1 MMMKKIL
8 LLCIFLSTLCL
19 DLVGQNSVTV
29 PTTGCPINT
38 VTTNPDKVPGAFD
51 WRTQNFIIYLTSQ
64 DGTPGVATTIVNPFF
79 DQSLNPTTFTLANDV
94 VKDFAPADGWELL
107 YKSFGTPQQGVKTP
121 FFVLYNKYNGTVRV
135 FANIINSGEFAYTAA
150 GIKLSYF
157 RPSNNF
163 IARRQTA
170 ILNQL
175 GATTFSMEQ
184 LQREAVHFKPNDYLN
199 SGINNNYY
207 WLYADFFAL
216 FDPCTCGLQSDW
228 YLEVGLINNIDVNLT
243 INGLIQQ
250 TMVDANPNGDPD
262 ETELGGF
269 FGKVQQ
275 YLAFGSGIVD
285 GINGTLKSGNEGK
298 KNGDALLKNA
308 DSLLF
313 HFEPIIGKDKS
324 QNVSRSIGKILF
336 ELPKVNMVMNL
347 AKTLITTVKKLSN
360 DYQALDEPQSV
371 DAMGNT
377 SLTEYKTELTVNGTL
392 TVNGGYVETA
402 LKVPG
407 AQLPPGTGNVAA
419 YNPIYDNI
427 LGVFNLFEQPK
438 FQLTKFP
445 APDVDIIS
453 YWSFQN
459 YNYTISNDLWPVF
472 PEINQLMIK
481 TPPKL
486 VINPASGLKL
496 KSVDYQIVFENQ
508 ESNEIEPISLQGPMI
523 PGPLTYHQ
531 SKFGEGPYHA
541 TKLYE
546 PSITNREKLMSSMGY
561 ELEILSNSGS
571 WNGASIATP
580 YLNQD
585 CFSDFSLF
593 SYSTIKNP
601 QLRVKAIFEPI
612 DNDPHSTVQEV
623 ILIHTF
629 NGIIENMPN
638 TKNYVVTGTPNLLV
652 NNSNYA
658 PISIDLPI
666 DESVLLFGIP
676 SNVLFYNDT
685 ISSNI
690 SAIGDI
696 TIGNNVTIGPGNYT
710 VKTSGNIYFDKSL
723 NAIPANSSINFIA
736 GEEIIVSPEAI
747 ISPEVV
753 LSIDPSIIKPC
764 EKAEDV
770 VPTSLEI
777 ANFCNGPVYNE
788 RSSSKSI
795 LISDVYDNLEE
806 NKSDQSVW
814 DFNIYPNPTTST
826 STVVL
831 SGNNETNYNIEVT
844 DMMGKVVYTKGNRAE
859 TTQTVLDLTGISKG
873 VYFVKVNTLLGTKM
887 KQLVIQ

>member
-1 MMMKKIL
+1 
-8 LLCIFLSTLCL
+8 
-19 DLVGQNSVTV
+19 
-29 PTTGCPINT
+29 
-38 VTTNPDKVPGAFD
+38 
-51 WRTQNFIIYLTSQ
+51 
-64 DGTPGVATTIVNPFF
+64 
-79 DQSLNPTTFTLANDV
+79 
-94 VKDFAPADGWELL
+94 
-107 YKSFGTPQQGVKTP
+107 
-121 FFVLYNKYNGTVRV
+121 
-135 FANIINSGEFAYTAA
+135 
-150 GIKLSYF
+150 
-157 RPSNNF
+157 
-163 IARRQTA
+163 
-170 ILNQL
+170 
-175 GATTFSMEQ
+175 
-184 LQREAVHFKPNDYLN
+184 
-199 SGINNNYY
+199 
-207 WLYADFFAL
+207 
-216 FDPCTCGLQSDW
+216 
-228 YLEVGLINNIDVNLT
+228 
-243 INGLIQQ
+243 
-250 TMVDANPNGDPD
+250 
-262 ETELGGF
+262 
-269 FGKVQQ
+269 
-275 YLAFGSGIVD
+275 
-285 GINGTLKSGNEGK
+285 
-298 KNGDALLKNA
+298 
-308 DSLLF
+308 
-313 HFEPIIGKDKS
+313 
-324 QNVSRSIGKILF
+324 
-336 ELPKVNMVMNL
+336 
-347 AKTLITTVKKLSN
+347 
-360 DYQALDEPQSV
+360 
-371 DAMGNT
+371 MGNT

-638 TKNYVVTGTPNLLV
+638 TKNYVVTGTPNLSV
-652 NNSNYA
+652 DNPNYA
-658 PISIDLPI
+658 PIGIDLPI

-676 SNVLFYNDT
+676 SNVLFSNDT
-685 ISSNI
+685 ISSDI

-696 TIGNNVTIGPGNYT
+696 TIGNNVTIGPGNFT

-747 ISPEVV
+747 VSPEVV

-764 EKAEDV
+764 EKAEDI

-777 ANFCNGPVYNE
+777 ANFCNGPVYAE

-806 NKSDQSVW
+806 NKNDQSVW
-814 DFNIYPNPTTST
+814 DFTIYPNPTTST

-887 KQLVIQ
+887 KHLVIQ

>member
-1 MMMKKIL
+1 MIMKKIL
-8 LLCIFLSTLCL
+8 ILCIFLSALCL
-19 DLVGQNSVTV
+19 DLFGQASVTV
-29 PTTGCPINT
+29 PSTGCPINT
-38 VTTNPDKVPGAFD
+38 VTSNPDNVPGAFD

-150 GIKLSYF
+150 GIKLSYDN
-157 RPSNNF
+157 PSNNF
-163 IARRQTA
+163 EDRRQTA
-170 ILNQL
+170 LLNQL

-184 LQREAVHFKPNDYLN
+184 LQRKAVHFKPTDYLN
-199 SGINNNYY
+199 NGINNNYY

-275 YLAFGSGIVD
+275 YLAFGSGVVD
-285 GINGTLKSGNEGK
+285 GVNGILKSGNEGK
-298 KNGDALLKNA
+298 KKGDALLKNA

-324 QNVSRSIGKILF
+324 QNIARSIGKILF

-371 DAMGNT
+371 EAMGNT
-377 SLTEYKTELTVNGTL
+377 TITEYKTELTVNGTL
-392 TVNGGYVETA
+392 TVKGGYVTTA

-407 AQLPPGTGNVAA
+407 SQLPPGTGNAEA
-419 YNPIYDNI
+419 YKPIYDNI
-427 LGVFNLFEQPK
+427 LGVFNLFEQPR
-438 FQLTKFP
+438 FQLTKYR

-459 YNYTISNDLWPVF
+459 YDYTISNDLFPVF

-486 VINPASGLKL
+486 VINPAAGLKL

-541 TKLYE
+541 RKLYE
-546 PSITNREKLMSSMGY
+546 PSITNREKLMNSMGY

-580 YLNQD
+580 YLNQN

-629 NGIIENMPN
+629 NGIIENIPN
-638 TKNYVVTGTPNLLV
+638 TKNYVVTGTPNLSV
-652 NNSNYA
+652 DNPNYS
-658 PISIDLPI
+658 PIGIDLPI

-676 SNVLFYNDT
+676 SNVLFSNDT
-685 ISSNI
+685 ISSDI

-696 TIGNNVTIGPGNYT
+696 TIGNNVTIGPGNFT

-747 ISPEVV
+747 VSPEVV

-764 EKAEDV
+764 EKAEDL

-777 ANFCNGPVYNE
+777 ANFCNGPIYAE

-859 TTQTVLDLTGISKG
+859 TTQTVLDLTDISKG
-873 VYFVKVNTLLGTKM
+873 VYFVKVNTLHGTKM